1 MFMIEPIEGYTSQIS
16 YLLSMMTAVRNSTMS
31 TVHGLST
38 AQLDYLHDEQSNSI
52 GMLLL
57 HIASLEYAY
66 LVNTFEGR
74 SLTSA
79 EKERWNVAIR
89 LGEPARRA
97 IKGNDLDYYK
107 DILRSVRQQTMDQ
120 FKRVDDNWLLEIDE
134 YHNGEPIN
142 RYFKWFH
149 VFEDELN
156 HRGQIRWLKKRAV
169 DKG

>member
-1 MFMIEPIEGYTSQIS
+1 MIEPIDGYTLQIS
-16 YLLSMMTAVRNSTMS
+16 YLLSMMTNVRNATLS

-38 AQLDYLHDEQSNSI
+38 GQLDYLHDEQSNSI

-57 HIASLEYAY
+57 HMASVEYAY
-66 LVNTFEGR
+66 QVNTLEGR
-74 SLTSA
+74 SLTIA
-79 EKERWNVAIR
+79 EKERWNVGIR
-89 LGEPARRA
+89 LGETARTT

-107 DILRSVRQQTMDQ
+107 DILRSVRQQTLDQ
-120 FKRVDDNWLLEIDE
+120 FKRVDDKWLLEIDE

-169 DKG
+169 GKG